1 MIVSDE
7 YLDEILD
14 RYDEVRRKNWDDFFN
29 KHFGKKTMTD
39 INLDTVEL
47 KKAEF
52 TANVGDK
59 QITAKVADKAEADK
73 ADATKDVPFVA

>member
-1 MIVSDE
+1 
-7 YLDEILD
+7 
-14 RYDEVRRKNWDDFFN
+14 
-29 KHFGKKTMTD
+29 MTD

-59 QITAKVADKAEADK
+59 QITAKVADKTEADK
-73 ADATKDVPFVA
+73 ATDAIEKGVTYPSVA

>member
-1 MIVSDE
+1 
-7 YLDEILD
+7 
-14 RYDEVRRKNWDDFFN
+14 
-29 KHFGKKTMTD
+29 MTD

-73 ADATKDVPFVA
+73 ADAAEDVPFNVA